1 MDERHWWIASR
12 LSQAFGIDPSSSFLE
27 KFICQPD
34 NIEKI
39 NNFLCMNGNNKL
51 FFYSYKN
58 ENPNVPLPS
67 AKYNEISITD
77 NLLKLPRELFLTNP
91 GDSQRGNDMSLTSA
105 NMLNT
110 SMTSANM
117 AAQNK
122 GIDNLIILYFLR
134 HDTLQEVS
142 QTQIYKE
149 VYCGEIK
156 NCSQIIFNIYN
167 DLLLTLFE
175 TNKNWGS
182 CSETNKAQSIK
193 NMVKYVNGIN
203 ELAIDNQ
210 SFKNLVNLTIRA
222 NNGMELLSL
231 KTRQFLNLQMLKR
244 VEPEALSE
252 LKQLRFSSDAP
263 IIKYCED
270 LALEWIATIESL
282 LSDICD
288 EK

>member
-12 LSQAFGIDPSSSFLE
+12 LSQAFGVDPSSSFLE

-58 ENPNVPLPS
+58 ENPSMPLPS
-67 AKYNEISITD
+67 AKFNEIYITD
-77 NLLKLPRELFLTNP
+77 NLLKLPREVFLTNP
-91 GDSQRGNDMSLTSA
+91 GDSQRGNDTLTSA
-105 NMLNT
+105 NMLST
-110 SMTSANM
+110 SMTSANV

-122 GIDNLIILYFLR
+122 GIDNLVILYFLR

-156 NCSQIIFNIYN
+156 NCSQIVFNIYN

-182 CSETNKAQSIK
+182 CNETNKAQSIK

-210 SFKNLVNLTIRA
+210 SFKNLVNT
-222 NNGMELLSL
+222 
-231 KTRQFLNLQMLKR
+231 FLWPMMGSFHQI
-244 VEPEALSE
+244 S
-252 LKQLRFSSDAP
+252 FS
-263 IIKYCED
+263 C
-270 LALEWIATIESL
+270 
-282 LSDICD
+282 
-288 EK
+288 

>member
-12 LSQAFGIDPSSSFLE
+12 LSQAFGIDPASSFLE

-58 ENPNVPLPS
+58 ENATAPLVS
-67 AKYNEISITD
+67 AKFNEIFIVD
-77 NLLKLPRELFLTNP
+77 NLLKLPRELFVANMI
-91 GDSQRGNDMSLTSA
+91 DSQRGTNETQTSV

-110 SMTSANM
+110 SLTSNNTAM
-117 AAQNK
+117 PNK
-122 GIDNLIILYFLR
+122 GIDNLVILYFLR

-156 NCSQIIFNIYN
+156 NCSQIIYNIYN

-175 TNKNWGS
+175 TNKNWGN
-182 CSETNKAQSIK
+182 CTETNKTQSIK

-210 SFKNLVNLTIRA
+210 SYKNLVNSYVE
-222 NNGMELLSL
+222 MSL
-231 KTRQFLNLQMLKR
+231 GTTK
-244 VEPEALSE
+244 
-252 LKQLRFSSDAP
+252 
-263 IIKYCED
+263 C
-270 LALEWIATIESL
+270 
-282 LSDICD
+282 
-288 EK
+288 